1 VCSCFSMIII
11 EMPINDFYIL
21 SLSICLSF
29 FSVQVDRIGLEVSR
43 GIAGIHLL
51 IYLLLGGVF
60 FKF

>member
-1 VCSCFSMIII
+1 MIII

-29 FSVQVDRIGLEVSR
+29 FPVQVDRIGLEVSR